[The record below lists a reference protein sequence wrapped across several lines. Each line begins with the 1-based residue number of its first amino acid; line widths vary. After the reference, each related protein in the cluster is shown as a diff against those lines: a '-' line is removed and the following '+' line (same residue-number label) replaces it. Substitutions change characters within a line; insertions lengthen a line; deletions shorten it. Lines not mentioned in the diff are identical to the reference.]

1 MKTSQV
7 QNSKLYKSSGQNI
20 KSPIYF
26 FHTFVAVK
34 KLFAFILAFLY
45 LGIAT
50 GFSTYTH
57 YCMDRYVETTLWQK
71 HMNKCGACGMS
82 KDKSSEKDCCK
93 EEHKELKLEKDH
105 KAATEL
111 SYKYLQELPAIL
123 LRVDVLHPIKT
134 LTNIAIDYP
143 FSHAPPS
150 KAYDIIYMLNC
161 IYRI

>member
-1 MKTSQV
+1 M
-7 QNSKLYKSSGQNI
+7 
-20 KSPIYF
+20 
-26 FHTFVAVK
+26 K

-57 YCMDRYVETTLWQK
+57 YCMDRYVETTLWQID
-71 HMNKCGACGMS
+71 MSKCGACGMS
-82 KDKSSEKDCCK
+82 KDKSSAEKKCCK
-93 EEHKELKLEKDH
+93 EEHKQLKLEKDH
-105 KAATEL
+105 KAATEI

-123 LRVDVLHPIKT
+123 LHTDVLRPAKT

-143 FSHAPPS
+143 FSHAPPD
-150 KAYDIIYMLNC
+150 KAYHTIYMLNC